1 MWRKTAFV
9 VLFGLALLVMQTSL
23 ATLMPLH
30 PASPML
36 LVPVA
41 LHLGVSPDVSL
52 ARGALTAFLL
62 GWMMDE
68 FCGAPMGLSTFVLV
82 AAYLVTHAAVNQLV
96 LRAVPSQ
103 VLLTFAVSL
112 LGGGTML
119 ALRTIFG
126 PPEAFPLAMPA
137 ASPFGGL
144 LGPSGRSGAAVEIAL
159 ELIVSAAFTAAL
171 APLMFRILARID
183 ASGTRTRRAEQG
195 AAA

>member
-1 MWRKTAFV
+1 
-9 VLFGLALLVMQTSL
+9 
-23 ATLMPLH
+23 
-30 PASPML
+30 
-36 LVPVA
+36 
-41 LHLGVSPDVSL
+41 
-52 ARGALTAFLL
+52 
-62 GWMMDE
+62 
-68 FCGAPMGLSTFVLV
+68 
-82 AAYLVTHAAVNQLV
+82 VNQLV

-137 ASPFGGL
+137 RSPFDGF

-159 ELIVSAAFTAAL
+159 ELVVSAALTAAL
-171 APLMFRILARID
+171 APLLFRILARID
-183 ASGTRTRRAEQG
+183 ASGSRARRAEQG